1 MDTAAEHNDL
11 PQDISHVNGMYKNWF
26 LDYASYVI
34 LERSVPLIEDGLK
47 PVQRRIL
54 HALKDLDDGRF
65 HKVANVVGHSMKYHP
80 HGDASIYDAM
90 VQIGQKD
97 ILLDLQGNWGNTLT
111 GDRAAAAR
119 YIEVKLSKFALEVVY
134 NSKIT
139 EFSPSYDGRGKEPV
153 ALPVKFPLLL
163 AQGVEGIAVGLS
175 TKILPHN
182 FNELIDASIKILKGS
197 KPKIYPDFP
206 NGGQADFSSYND
218 GKRGGKVRVR
228 AKIAVLNSK
237 TLQISELPHGT
248 TTVSLINSILKAND
262 KGKIK
267 IKKID
272 DNTSEGVEILV
283 HLPTGVSPDKTIDAL
298 YSFTDCELSISPLG
312 CVIDS
317 DRPRFIG
324 VSEMLQVSTDNTL
337 DLLRIELEI
346 NLKELQEKWHFS
358 SLEKIFIE
366 NRIYRDIEECET
378 WDAVIEAIDKGLK
391 PFTNHLLRKVTQD
404 DIVRLTEIKIK
415 RISKFDS
422 FKADADILKLEEQIA
437 VIKDHLDNLVNYA
450 IDYFKNLK
458 KKYGEHRG
466 RRTEIKTFDNIIAT
480 KVVAKNEKLYVNREE
495 GFIGTSMRKDEFVCN
510 CSDIDEIIVFRKDGK
525 VVVTKVDKKTFVG
538 KNIIYVAIFKKKDDR
553 TTYNMVYTNG
563 VNKNSYMKRF
573 HITSSTRDKE
583 YDLTKNGKGEV
594 IYFSANPNGEAEKI
608 SVHLRALQRLKKL
621 KFDLDFSELTI
632 KGKLSMGNLVSKTPI
647 KRIELKE
654 EGVSTLSARKIWF
667 DEVINKLNTEE
678 RGKYL
683 GEFEADDKIIVVQ
696 KSGVLQLL
704 NFDLSRHFNE
714 DILLI
719 EKWKFED
726 PLTAIYFDASKDCY
740 YVKRFVPV
748 DNNKAITII
757 SESKDSFLEIVTS
770 HPSPELEVSYVK
782 ERGKERKEE
791 RFELIDFIAVKGEKA
806 QGKKLSSKKINKL
819 NLITKEVQQ
828 IEEVVVKEEIAEE
841 IVVKEEVAEA
851 VVVKEEDTSKKDSET
866 DSKIII
872 DEDSTDNQFKLEL

>member
-1 MDTAAEHNDL
+1 
-11 PQDISHVNGMYKNWF
+11 
-26 LDYASYVI
+26 
-34 LERSVPLIEDGLK
+34 
-47 PVQRRIL
+47 
-54 HALKDLDDGRF
+54 
-65 HKVANVVGHSMKYHP
+65 
-80 HGDASIYDAM
+80 
-90 VQIGQKD
+90 
-97 ILLDLQGNWGNTLT
+97 
-111 GDRAAAAR
+111 
-119 YIEVKLSKFALEVVY
+119 
-134 NSKIT
+134 
-139 EFSPSYDGRGKEPV
+139 
-153 ALPVKFPLLL
+153 
-163 AQGVEGIAVGLS
+163 
-175 TKILPHN
+175 
-182 FNELIDASIKILKGS
+182 
-197 KPKIYPDFP
+197 
-206 NGGQADFSSYND
+206 
-218 GKRGGKVRVR
+218 
-228 AKIAVLNSK
+228 
-237 TLQISELPHGT
+237 
-248 TTVSLINSILKAND
+248 
-262 KGKIK
+262 
-267 IKKID
+267 
-272 DNTSEGVEILV
+272 
-283 HLPTGVSPDKTIDAL
+283 
-298 YSFTDCELSISPLG
+298 
-312 CVIDS
+312 
-317 DRPRFIG
+317 
-324 VSEMLQVSTDNTL
+324 
-337 DLLRIELEI
+337 LLRRELEI

>member
-1 MDTAAEHNDL
+1 MENSIEYNDL

-54 HALKDLDDGRF
+54 HALKDLDDGRY

-111 GDRAAAAR
+111 GDSAAAAR

-134 NSKIT
+134 NAKIT
-139 EFSPSYDGRGKEPV
+139 EFTPSYDGRGKEPV

-197 KPKIYPDFP
+197 KPKIFPDFL
-206 NGGQADFSSYND
+206 NGGQADFSNYND

-228 AKIAVLNSK
+228 ARISILDSK
-237 TLQISELPHGT
+237 TLKISELPHGT

-283 HLPTGVSPDKTIDAL
+283 YLPPGISPDKTIDAL
-298 YSFTDCELSISPLG
+298 YSFTDCELAISPLG

-317 DRPRFIG
+317 DTPRFMG
-324 VSEMLQVSTDNTL
+324 VSEMLQVSTQKTL
-337 DLLRIELEI
+337 ELLKKELEI
-346 NLKELQEKWHFS
+346 SLKELQEKWHFS

-378 WDAVIEAIDKGLK
+378 WKSIIKSIDEGLK
-391 PFTNHLLRKVTQD
+391 PFTKDLIREVTQD
-404 DIVRLTEIKIK
+404 DIVKLTEIKIK
-415 RISKFDS
+415 RISKFDN
-422 FKADADILKLEEQIA
+422 FKADENILKLEEQIA
-437 VIKDHLDNLVNYA
+437 VIKNHLANLVDYA
-450 IDYFKNLK
+450 VDYFKNLK
-458 KKYGEHRG
+458 KKYGENRD
-466 RRTEIKTFDNIIAT
+466 RKTEIKTFDNIIAT
-480 KVVAKNEKLYVNREE
+480 KVVAKNQKLYVNKEE

-538 KNIIYVAIFKKKDDR
+538 KNIIHLAVFKKKDDR
-553 TTYNMVYTNG
+553 TTTYNMIYTNG
-563 VNKNSYMKRF
+563 VTKNSYMKRF

-594 IYFSANPNGEAEKI
+594 IYFTANPNGEAEK
-608 SVHLRALQRLKKL
+608 VTVNLRALQRLKKL
-621 KFDLDFSELTI
+621 KIDIDFSELAI
-632 KGKLSMGNLVSKTPI
+632 KGKLSKGNLVCKTPI
-647 KRIELKE
+647 KKIELKE

-667 DEVINKLNTEE
+667 DDVINKLNIEE

-683 GEFEADDKIIVVQ
+683 GEFEANDKILVIQ
-696 KSGVLQLL
+696 KSGVLQLI
-704 NFDLSRHFNE
+704 NFDLSRHFND

-719 EKWKFED
+719 EKWQKD
-726 PLTAIYFDASKDCY
+726 NPLTAVYYDNAKDCY
-740 YVKRFVPV
+740 YVKRFLAV
-748 DNNKAITII
+748 NNEKSTSII
-757 SESKDSFLEIVTS
+757 SDSKGSFLEIITS
-770 HPSPELEVSYVK
+770 HPAPELNISFVK
-782 ERGKERKEE
+782 QRGKERKEE
-791 RFELIDFIAVKGEKA
+791 KIILNDFIAVKGEKA
-806 QGKKLSSKKINKL
+806 QGNKLSSKKVHKL
-819 NLITKEVQQ
+819 TLIENEIEQQ
-828 IEEVVVKEEIAEE
+828 EVVD
-841 IVVKEEVAEA
+841 EVSSSELSDE
-851 VVVKEEDTSKKDSET
+851 KNKSESLDSELN
-866 DSKIII
+866 SKNKIII
-872 DEDSTDNQFKLEL
+872 DEDSTNNQFKLEL

>member
-1 MDTAAEHNDL
+1 MDNTSEHNDL

-111 GDRAAAAR
+111 GDSAAAAR

-139 EFSPSYDGRGKEPV
+139 EFTPSYDGRGKEPV
-153 ALPVKFPLLL
+153 VLPVKFPLLL

-206 NGGQADFSSYND
+206 NGGMADFSNYND
-218 GKRGGKVRVR
+218 GLRGGKVRVR
-228 AKIAVLNSK
+228 AKIEVLDSK
-237 TLQISELPHGT
+237 TLKISELPHAT

-272 DNTSEGVEILV
+272 DNTSERVEILV
-283 HLPTGVSPDKTIDAL
+283 YLPAGVSPDKTIDAL
-298 YSFTDCELSISPLG
+298 YSFTDCELAISPLG

-317 DRPRFIG
+317 DTPRFMG
-324 VSEMLQVSTDNTL
+324 VSEMLQVSTQNTL
-337 DLLRIELEI
+337 ELLRKELEI

-378 WDAVIEAIDKGLK
+378 WDAVIKAIDDGLK
-391 PFTNHLLRKVTQD
+391 PHIKHLLREVNKD

-422 FKADADILKLEEQIA
+422 FKADEDILKLEDQIA
-437 VIKDHLDNLVNYA
+437 IIKNHLDNLVDYA

-458 KKYGEHRG
+458 KKYGEKRG
-466 RRTEIKTFDNIIAT
+466 RRTEIKTFDNIIAA
-480 KVVAKNEKLYVNREE
+480 KVVAKNQKLYVNKEE
-495 GFIGTSMRKDEFVCN
+495 GFIGTSMRKDEFAFN

-538 KNIIYVAIFKKKDDR
+538 KNIIHLAVFKKKDDR
-553 TTYNMVYTNG
+553 TTYNMIYTNR
-563 VNKNSYMKRF
+563 VTKNSYMKRF
-573 HITSSTRDKE
+573 HIRSSTRDKE

-594 IYFSANPNGEAEKI
+594 LYFTSNPNGEAEKVT
-608 SVHLRALQRLKKL
+608 VHLRALQRLKKL
-621 KFDLDFSELTI
+621 KLDIDFSELAI
-632 KGKLSMGNLVSKTPI
+632 KGKLSIGNLVCKSPI
-647 KRIELKE
+647 KKIELKE

-667 DEVINKLNTEE
+667 DELINKLNTEE

-683 GEFEADDKIIVVQ
+683 GEFEADDKILVIQ

-704 NFDLSRHFNE
+704 NFDLSRHFND

-719 EKWKFED
+719 EKWKPEN
-726 PLTAIYFDASKDCY
+726 PLTAVYFDNSKECY
-740 YVKRFVPV
+740 YVKRFIPV
-748 DNNKAITII
+748 NSDKSTTII
-757 SESKDSFLEIVTS
+757 SDSKGSFLEIITS
-770 HPSPELEVSYVK
+770 HPSPELNISFVK
-782 ERGKERKEE
+782 ERGKDRKEE
-791 RFELIDFIAVKGEKA
+791 HLVLKDFIAVKGEKA
-806 QGKKLSSKKINKL
+806 QGNKLSSKKIHKL
-819 NLITKEVQQ
+819 SLIEKEVEQKE
-828 IEEVVVKEEIAEE
+828 EEVVEEINKDKDFVKNDSSDE
-841 IVVKEEVAEA
+841 IKTESES
-851 VVVKEEDTSKKDSET
+851 DT
-866 DSKIII
+866 KIII

>member
-1 MDTAAEHNDL
+1 MENSTEHNDL

-111 GDRAAAAR
+111 GDSAAAAR

-134 NSKIT
+134 NAKIT
-139 EFSPSYDGRGKEPV
+139 EFTPSYDGRGKEPV

-206 NGGQADFSSYND
+206 NGGQADFSNYND

-228 AKIAVLNSK
+228 ARISVLDSK
-237 TLQISELPHGT
+237 TLKISELPHGT

-283 HLPTGVSPDKTIDAL
+283 YLPPGISPDKTIDAL
-298 YSFTDCELSISPLG
+298 YSFTDCELAISPLG

-317 DRPRFIG
+317 DTPRFMG
-324 VSEMLQVSTDNTL
+324 VSEMLQVSTQNTIE
-337 DLLRIELEI
+337 LLKKELEI
-346 NLKELQEKWHFS
+346 NLKEFQEKWHFS

-378 WDAVIEAIDKGLK
+378 WEAVIKAIDKGLK
-391 PFTNHLLRKVTQD
+391 PFTKHLLREVTQD

-422 FKADADILKLEEQIA
+422 FKADEDILKLEEHIA
-437 VIKDHLDNLVNYA
+437 VIKNHLVNLVDYA
-450 IDYFKNLK
+450 VDYFKNLK
-458 KKYGEHRG
+458 KKYGEHRN
-466 RRTEIKTFDNIIAT
+466 RKTEIKTFDNIIAA
-480 KVVAKNEKLYVNREE
+480 KVVAKNQKLYVNKEE

-525 VVVTKVDKKTFVG
+525 VVVTMVDKKTFVG
-538 KNIIYVAIFKKKDDR
+538 KNIIYLAVFKKKDDR
-553 TTYNMVYTNG
+553 TTYNMIYTNG
-563 VNKNSYMKRF
+563 VTKNSYMKRF

-594 IYFSANPNGEAEKI
+594 IYFTANPNGEAEKVT
-608 SVHLRALQRLKKL
+608 VHLRALQRLKKL
-621 KFDLDFSELTI
+621 KIDVDFSELAI
-632 KGKLSMGNLVSKTPI
+632 KGKLSMGNLVCKTPI
-647 KRIELKE
+647 KKIELKE

-667 DEVINKLNTEE
+667 DDVINKLNIED

-683 GEFEADDKIIVVQ
+683 GEFEADDKILVVQ
-696 KSGVLQLL
+696 KSGVLQLI
-704 NFDLSRHFNE
+704 NFDLSRHFND

-719 EKWKFED
+719 EKWQKD
-726 PLTAIYFDASKDCY
+726 SPLTAIYFDNSKDCY
-740 YVKRFVPV
+740 YVKRFLVL
-748 DNNKAITII
+748 NNDKATSII
-757 SESKDSFLEIVTS
+757 SDSKGSFLEIITS
-770 HPSPELEVSYVK
+770 HPAPELDISFVK

-791 RFELIDFIAVKGEKA
+791 KIILNDFIAVKGEKA
-806 QGKKLSSKKINKL
+806 QGNKLSSKKVHKL
-819 NLITKEVQQ
+819 TLLEKEIEQ
-828 IEEVVVKEEIAEE
+828 EEVVVD
-841 IVVKEEVAEA
+841 EVSSSELSNE
-851 VVVKEEDTSKKDSET
+851 KNESEPIENEKDSET
-866 DSKIII
+866 KIII